1 MVPAYTEL
9 SCFYSCCSLLSA
21 LPQIFTSESPTS
33 VLSPVKKEPSRLEI
47 SPAVDAA
54 AGPATAATATASLAA
69 ASKKL
74 CRKCGRHKALE
85 DFYKSK
91 ASADGRDGRC
101 KACDAVHCRRRR
113 EKIPRVEVS
122 HLNSGTSV
130 AGLQGAELSRTIG
143 KNEWIILHA
152 WQYHLLA
159 AVVQESLMQCC
170 TALGSV

>member
-1 MVPAYTEL
+1 MVPTDTEL
-9 SCFYSCCSLLSA
+9 SCSYSCCSLLSA

-33 VLSPVKKEPSRLEI
+33 VLSPVKKEPKEPSRLEI
-47 SPAVDAA
+47 SGAVDAA
-54 AGPATAATATASLAA
+54 APATTATASIAA

-113 EKIPRVEVS
+113 EKIPRVEVCC
-122 HLNSGTSV
+122 LNSGTSA
-130 AGLQGAELSRTIG
+130 AGWQGIETPRTIG
-143 KNEWIILHA
+143 EKE
-152 WQYHLLA
+152 
-159 AVVQESLMQCC
+159 
-170 TALGSV
+170 